1 MSFDKTKISIKE
13 AKKILKSTY
22 NLEGEITSL
31 NGEIDFNFKIISN
44 KSIFKNN
51 SEFLAGRYHSLKMAE
66 PFVLNQCILQCV
78 VKKQM

>member
-44 KSIFKNN
+44 KSKNI
-51 SEFLAGRYHSLKMAE
+51 Y
-66 PFVLNQCILQCV
+66 
-78 VKKQM
+78 

>member
-13 AKKILKSTY
+13 VKKILKSTY

-44 KSIFKNN
+44 
-51 SEFLAGRYHSLKMAE
+51 
-66 PFVLNQCILQCV
+66 
-78 VKKQM
+78 